1 MSGKFPDCHDF
12 PFRWLLAATNFR
24 ENNQPNNMKNIALI
38 LYRFCVIFCLQQF
51 MLMATD
57 WETTSAGK
65 LAIFSMEHA
74 PYPDTSRADGYTRK
88 DEFYPAALH
97 YNDQSVAIFVPAG
110 FRSEKSVNL
119 LFYFHGHNNNIRKSL
134 DKFLL
139 REMVAASRKN
149 LILVFPQGP
158 KDARDSGC
166 GKLESAGGFNRLA
179 AEVLDTLKMERVINH
194 PNLGSVIL
202 SGHSGAYRVIGQ
214 ILKQG
219 GLTEKISEVCL
230 LDATYAQLDIF
241 EGWIASDEN
250 MIFRSIFTDHLA
262 PENVTLMK
270 NLSRRN
276 LPFKLLAEEAVVA
289 GDLENRI
296 LFLHAADLSHAET
309 VNWLERFLRN
319 SLVSDK

>member
-1 MSGKFPDCHDF
+1 
-12 PFRWLLAATNFR
+12 
-24 ENNQPNNMKNIALI
+24 MKNIALI
-38 LYRFCVIFCLQQF
+38 LYRFSVIFCLQEF
-51 MLMATD
+51 MLLATD

-74 PYPDTSRADGYTRK
+74 PYPDTSRVDGYTRK
-88 DEFYPAALH
+88 DEFYPAAIH

-110 FRSEKSVNL
+110 FRPEKSVDL

-134 DKFLL
+134 DKFSL
-139 REMVAASRKN
+139 REMVFASGKN

-158 KDARDSGC
+158 KDARDSGY
-166 GKLESAGGFNRLA
+166 GKLESIGGFKRLA
-179 AEVLDTLKMERVINH
+179 VEVLDTLKMERVIEH
-194 PNLGSVIL
+194 QNLGSVIL
-202 SGHSGAYRVIGQ
+202 AGHSGTYRVIGQ

-219 GLTEKISEVCL
+219 GMTDKIREVYL

-241 EGWIASDEN
+241 EDWITSDGKK
-250 MIFRSIFTDHLA
+250 IFRSIFTDHLA

-270 NLSRRN
+270 NLSRQN

-319 SLVSDK
+319 SLVPDK